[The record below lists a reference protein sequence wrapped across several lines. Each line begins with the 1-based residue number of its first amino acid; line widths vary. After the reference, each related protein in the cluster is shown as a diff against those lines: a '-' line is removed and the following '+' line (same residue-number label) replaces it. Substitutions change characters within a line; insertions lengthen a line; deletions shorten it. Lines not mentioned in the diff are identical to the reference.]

1 MQLMPPSVKSTVDA
15 STPQSGRLSRR
26 RLFFLVA
33 TAAAAS
39 GLGMALGGT
48 LRFQVLPVG
57 QAPLFKPQQDFPPLA
72 EWPPEVPS
80 VKKLNDIDTNW
91 NETPPPQL
99 VYNEQPTQEIEVEA
113 VNDDIYDTEDQ
124 TAEDISTSEETAD
137 SATASDS
144 NRENEPQTLT
154 DEVFDQEELPPV
166 VSTNTG
172 ELDNG
177 TAVTDGTP
185 LDSGVPATET
195 SPWFDKQPASES
207 QFTDGPVIIF
217 PEESIPSPEPS
228 VPN

>member
-1 MQLMPPSVKSTVDA
+1 MPPSVKSTVDT
-15 STPQSGRLSRR
+15 STPRSGRISRR

-33 TAAAAS
+33 TAATAS
-39 GLGMALGGT
+39 SLGIALGGT

-80 VKKLNDIDTNW
+80 AKELNDLDTNW

-99 VYNEQPTQEIEVEA
+99 VYNERPTREIETEDVSE
-113 VNDDIYDTEDQ
+113 DIYDLEEQ
-124 TAEDISTSEETAD
+124 TAEDVITPEAIPD
-137 SATASDS
+137 SAATDDLNTESD
-144 NRENEPQTLT
+144 PQSLT
-154 DEVFDQEELPPV
+154 DEVFDQEALPPV

-172 ELDNG
+172 ELDN
-177 TAVTDGTP
+177 TSI
-185 LDSGVPATET
+185 DSAPPDNGVPATEDR
-195 SPWFDKQPASES
+195 PWFDKQPASES

-228 VPN
+228 APN